1 MIGLAIT
8 SLGKCNLTMARDRF
22 LKMQE
27 SHPIQAC
34 EIHFEAALY
43 PAAVFPWE
51 AAGHPAVANL
61 RHAVEV
67 LGVHLPFY
75 ELNPLARNPRVA
87 RLACA
92 LYEESLAVAG
102 ACGADYVVF
111 HCRGVRE
118 GAART
123 EQLRHW
129 SEVVAPL
136 TEQATRD
143 GMTFCLE
150 NADDMRFWPDLITI
164 AQDHPSIQFC
174 LDTGHLYER
183 VSPITGPGRHLLKIN
198 DRCSPLPLLI
208 KSGLPV
214 STYGSVPGTAAA
226 LESRLACIHLHNH
239 NGRAAHQPLTSGV
252 IHPADIRLLCQQYA
266 HVPLIIEAEYDA
278 AVIAAIEKDLEFLE
292 GAFI

>member
-8 SLGKCNLTMARDRF
+8 SLGQSNLTMARDQF

-27 SHPIQAC
+27 SYHIQAC

-87 RLACA
+87 RLASA
-92 LYEESLAVAG
+92 LFEESVAVAG
-102 ACGADYVVF
+102 ACGADYVIF
-111 HCRGVRE
+111 HCRGVRQ
-118 GAART
+118 GAARN
-123 EQLRHW
+123 EQLKHW

-136 TEQATRD
+136 SEQATRA
-143 GMTFCLE
+143 GMAFCLE
-150 NADDMRFWPDLITI
+150 NADDMRLWPDLQAI
-164 AQDHPSIQFC
+164 AQDYPSVHFC

-183 VSPITGPGRHLLKIN
+183 VIPITGPGRHFIKMN
-198 DRCSPLPLLI
+198 DRCSPLPWLL

-214 STYGSVPGTAAA
+214 STYGSLQNTAMA
-226 LESRLACIHLHNH
+226 LEPRLACIHLHNH
-239 NGRAAHQPLTSGV
+239 NGRAAHQPLARGV
-252 IHPADIRLLCQQYA
+252 ISPADIYWLCQQYA
-266 HVPLIIEAEYDA
+266 HIPLIIEAEYGA
-278 AVIAAIEKDLEFLE
+278 SIHSSLEKDLELLE